1 MTAADRALRE
11 ALLRLQDVGFSLDEV
26 PMEAG
31 LRRVLQAQITE
42 AADLATQAVRLVRE
56 ERDVCS

>member
-56 ERDVCS
+56 ERDE